1 MRWQRVRH
9 NWTTFTFTF
18 QLSLPSNCN
27 LIPGCFFIVLDC
39 EYHKQNKWILRA
51 SRSGIETPVEFYVSI
66 VLSHFSHVQLFV
78 TLWTV
83 AHQTP
88 LSMGF
93 SRQEYWSGLLCP
105 PLGDLPDPGIEPLPL
120 KSHASA
126 GRFFTTS
133 ATWEA
138 PVWAFLPLI
147 RFSSSP
153 LVALERLL
161 QSQLLT
167 RFQLKTFVVLMEP
180 RFSNI

>member
-1 MRWQRVRH
+1 M
-9 NWTTFTFTF
+9 TFTFTF
-18 QLSLPSNCN
+18 QLSVPSNCN
-27 LIPGCFFIVLDC
+27 LIPGCFFIALDC

-66 VLSHFSHVQLFV
+66 VLSRFNHVQLFV

-83 AHQTP
+83 AHQNP
-88 LSMGF
+88 LSMEF
-93 SRQEYWSGLLCP
+93 SRQEYWNGLLCP
-105 PLGDLPDPGIEPLPL
+105 PLGDLPDPGIEPSSL

-133 ATWEA
+133 APWEA
-138 PVWAFLPLI
+138 PMWAFLPLI

-167 RFQLKTFVVLMEP
+167 RFQLKTSVVLMEP